1 MDCPRMS
8 DLREQRV
15 VISFMI
21 SYKSHI
27 IISTD
32 NHMRKLHVSGN
43 IRR

>member
-1 MDCPRMS
+1 MACPRMS

-21 SYKSHI
+21 SYKSHT

-32 NHMRKLHVSGN
+32 NHIRKLRGSGN
-43 IRR
+43 LRR

>member
-1 MDCPRMS
+1 MACPRMS

-21 SYKSHI
+21 SYKLHTI
-27 IISTD
+27 ICTD
-32 NHMRKLHVSGN
+32 NHMRKLHGRGN